1 MTWLAA
7 GLLAVLAM
15 APLGWVAFRGRTVPL
30 DRREAALALHRAQLQ
45 ELGRDLAEGRIA
57 PAEHATAVLEVQR
70 RLLAAAGADEA
81 AGPAGSNRPLWAALA
96 LAPAFALGL
105 YLLDGHPDLPAAPM
119 SARIAAARAMQGDSA
134 QLLTRLKTRLA
145 GLDPQSPQ
153 ARQGYVLLG
162 SVETDRGDYPAAAAA
177 WKVALAAGFDPTL
190 AARTAETLTAAAGR
204 VTPEAAALF
213 RQALDLGP
221 PDAPW
226 RPLAQARLAQAH

>member
-30 DRREAALALHRAQLQ
+30 DRREAALALHRGQLA

-226 RPLAQARLAQAH
+226 RPLAQARLAEAH